1 MTSTQKPT
9 SENQSV
15 ARALAVLDLLSS
27 TSSPLGVREIARQ
40 LGVAPSIAQRL
51 VRTLANAGYLE
62 QTGEASR
69 YTIGYRAFQVGNAFV
84 GQNSIHSAVIPELY
98 ALADQH
104 INGFLGVLRDRAVVY
119 LATVQS
125 NGPIALTHRPGSQT
139 YLHSTALGKAIL
151 AEMPDVQVRQLL
163 EEASLPRLTNRTKI
177 SIPQLL
183 AELKEIREQGYAT
196 NDEENRYGVYSAGAI
211 VRDAE
216 NRAIGALSGGV
227 PSSGLT
233 KKERSR
239 VIKLVVEAANNAS
252 RRLGARIDGGIFL
265 PRKLQPAP
273 QQRKPVTKVTPIA
286 APKRRVARPLGA

>member
-1 MTSTQKPT
+1 MSTMDKPT

-15 ARALAVLDLLSS
+15 ARALAVLNLLSS
-27 TSSPLGVREIARQ
+27 TPSPLGVREIARQ
-40 LGVAPSIAQRL
+40 LKVAPSIAQRL

-69 YTIGYRAFQVGNAFV
+69 YAIGYRAFQVGNAFV
-84 GQNSIHSAVIPELY
+84 GQNSIHSAVMPELY
-98 ALADQH
+98 ALADQY

-151 AEMPDVQVRQLL
+151 AEMPDDEVRHLL
-163 EEASLPRLTNRTKI
+163 EVASLPRLTDQTKI

-183 AELKEIREQGYAT
+183 AELKEVRAQGYAT

-211 VRDAE
+211 VRDSE
-216 NRAIGALSGGV
+216 NRPIGALSGGV
-227 PSSGLT
+227 PSLGLT
-233 KKERSR
+233 RKERSR
-239 VIKLVVEAANNAS
+239 VIKLVVEAAHNAS
-252 RRLGARIDGGIFL
+252 RRLGARIDDGIVL
-265 PRKLQPAP
+265 PRKMSPAP
-273 QQRKPVTKVTPIA
+273 PRKPIARLTPIA
-286 APKRRVARPLGA
+286 APKRRVVRPSGG

>member
-1 MTSTQKPT
+1 MTSVDRPS

-15 ARALAVLDLLSS
+15 ARALAVLDLLS
-27 TSSPLGVREIARQ
+27 TSPTPLGVREIARQ

-51 VRTLANAGYLE
+51 LRTLANAGYLE
-62 QTGEASR
+62 QTGDASR
-69 YTIGYRAFQVGNAFV
+69 YAIGYRAFQVGNAFV
-84 GQNSIHSAVIPELY
+84 GQSSIHSAVMPELY
-98 ALADQH
+98 AMADQH

-151 AEMPDVQVRQLL
+151 AEMPDAQVRRLL
-163 EEASLPRLTNRTKI
+163 EDASLPKLTKQTKI

-183 AELKEIREQGYAT
+183 AELNEVRELGYAT

-211 VRDAE
+211 VRDSG

-227 PSSGLT
+227 PSLGLT

-252 RRLGARIDGGIFL
+252 RRLGARIHNGAH
-265 PRKLQPAP
+265 QPAKVVASKAA
-273 QQRKPVTKVTPIA
+273 KPA
-286 APKRRVARPLGA
+286 AAAVKRRAARPAVG

>member
-1 MTSTQKPT
+1 M
-9 SENQSV
+9 
-15 ARALAVLDLLSS
+15 
-27 TSSPLGVREIARQ
+27 
-40 LGVAPSIAQRL
+40 
-51 VRTLANAGYLE
+51 
-62 QTGEASR
+62 
-69 YTIGYRAFQVGNAFV
+69 
-84 GQNSIHSAVIPELY
+84 PELY

-151 AEMPDVQVRQLL
+151 AEMPDAQVRQLL
-163 EEASLPRLTNRTKI
+163 EQASLPRLTEQTKI

-183 AELKEIREQGYAT
+183 AELRQVRAQGYAA

-211 VRDAE
+211 VRDSD
-216 NRAIGALSGGV
+216 NRPIGALSGGV

-239 VIKLVVEAANNAS
+239 VIKLVVEAARNAS
-252 RRLGARIDGGIFL
+252 RRLGARVDGDIIV
-265 PRKLQPAP
+265 PRGLQPAP
-273 QQRKPVTKVTPIA
+273 PRKTIA
-286 APKRRVARPLGA
+286 KIVPNTAQKRRSTRSVGA